1 MRRALSRMVVERR
14 GVSVALACRA
24 FDISE
29 SCYRY
34 EPILSD
40 ENALIADW
48 LESLTTARKN
58 WGFRAI
64 HEVTNRPVDDLS
76 DETGSA
82 QGACVISIYGMCVAT
97 NGTISAYI
105 ASIASFS

>member
-1 MRRALSRMVVERR
+1 MRPSSRRELAKVAVKRR

-24 FDISE
+24 FGISE

-48 LESLTTARKN
+48 LESLTKARKN
-58 WGFRAI
+58 WGFGSL
-64 HEVTNRPVDDLS
+64 LS
-76 DETGSA
+76 LFAECA
-82 QGACVISIYGMCVAT
+82 RLQMEP
-97 NGTISAYI
+97 
-105 ASIASFS
+105 